1 MRDFPTFDESHSPK
15 ANMHQHA
22 LADLVCLSH
31 LRWDFVFQ
39 RPQHLMTRWAKHA
52 RVFYVEEPLEYEGQ
66 LARLEIKPFSEQ
78 LSVVV
83 PRIPR
88 GTSPEHAR
96 RWQGELLETLIE
108 TESLR
113 DYVLWYYTPMAL
125 PIARGLSPSA
135 VVYDCMD
142 QLSAFH
148 GAPPELVLLERQ
160 LLDHAD
166 VVMAGGYSL
175 CRAKQKIRSDVHL
188 FPSSVDLAHF
198 KAARDPQ
205 RDPVDQ
211 REIPH
216 LRLGFFGV
224 IDERMDASLL
234 GDVAALRPD
243 WHIVVLGPVVKIDPA
258 SLPRSPNIHYLGQK
272 SYAELPQYIAGWDVA
287 ILPFARNESTRFI
300 SPTKTPEYLAA
311 GCPVVSTSIADVV
324 EPYARLKLVHIADTA
339 QDFVLQVERAL
350 AQDAAHRRAEADVFL
365 AGNSWDATFSK
376 MATLVDKATRSSHR
390 PRSSRPELRQAART
404 SLPVRQAR

>member
-1 MRDFPTFDESHSPK
+1 MR
-15 ANMHQHA
+15 QHA

-52 RVFYVEEPLEYEGQ
+52 RVLFVEEPLVCEGRQ
-66 LARLEIKPFSEQ
+66 PRLEIKPYDER

-83 PRIPR
+83 PRLPR
-88 GTSPEHAR
+88 AASPDNAR
-96 RWQGELLETLIE
+96 RWQSELLEQLIA
-108 TESLR
+108 TDGLH

-125 PIARGLSPSA
+125 PITRGLAPSA

-148 GAPPELVLLERQ
+148 GAPPELTLLERQ

-175 CRAKQKIRSDVHL
+175 SRAKQKIRCDVHL
-188 FPSSVDLAHF
+188 FPSSVDVAHF
-198 KAARDPQ
+198 RIARQALRDPA
-205 RDPVDQ
+205 DQ
-211 REIPH
+211 KSIPH

-224 IDERMDASLL
+224 IDERMDL
-234 GDVAALRPD
+234 GLVAGIAALRPD
-243 WHIVVLGPVVKIDPA
+243 WHIVVLGPVAKINA
-258 SLPRSPNIHYLGQK
+258 ATLPRASNIHYLGQK
-272 SYAELPQYIAGWDVA
+272 SYAELPRYIASWDVA
-287 ILPFARNESTRFI
+287 IMPFARNESTRFI

-324 EPYARLKLVHIADTA
+324 EPYGRLKLVHIADSPHE
-339 QDFVLQVERAL
+339 FVKQVERAL
-350 AQDAAHRRAEADVFL
+350 EQDPVERRAEADVFL
-365 AGNSWDATFSK
+365 AGTSWDATFAK
-376 MATLVDKATRSSHR
+376 MAGLVDAATRTAPR
-390 PRSSRPELRQAART
+390 PRTWQAELPRADGAAPLRH
-404 SLPVRQAR
+404 AR

>member
-1 MRDFPTFDESHSPK
+1 
-15 ANMHQHA
+15 MHQHA

-52 RVFYVEEPLEYEGQ
+52 RVFYVEEPVEQDGQ
-66 LARLEIKPFSEQ
+66 LARLEVKPYNEQ

-88 GTSPEHAR
+88 GTSAETSR
-96 RWQGELLETLIE
+96 RWLAELLQALVD
-108 TESLR
+108 TEGLR

-125 PIARGLSPSA
+125 PITRGLSPSA

-148 GAPPELVLLERQ
+148 GAPPELTLLERQ
-160 LLDHAD
+160 LFDQAD
-166 VVMAGGYSL
+166 LVMAGGYSL

-188 FPSSVDLAHF
+188 FPSSVDIAHF
-198 KAARDPQ
+198 RSARLPQSDPGDQ
-205 RDPVDQ
+205 RD
-211 REIPH
+211 IPR

-224 IDERMDASLL
+224 IDERMDVSLIQS
-234 GDVAALRPD
+234 VAALRPD

-258 SLPRSPNIHYLGQK
+258 TLPRAANIHYLGQK
-272 SYAELPQYIAGWDVA
+272 SYEELPRYIAGWDVA

-324 EPYARLKLVHIADTA
+324 EPYARLKLVHIADSA
-339 QDFVLQVERAL
+339 PDFVRQVERAL
-350 AQDAAHRRAEADVFL
+350 AEDPLQRRAEADVFL
-365 AGNSWDATFSK
+365 AGNSWDVTFSK
-376 MATLVDKATRSSHR
+376 MAGLVDTATRSSRR
-390 PRSSRPELRQAART
+390 PRSTRPPAPRPDRT
-404 SLPVRQAR
+404 VALGQTR

>member
-1 MRDFPTFDESHSPK
+1 MQK
-15 ANMHQHA
+15 HA

-52 RVFYVEEPLEYEGQ
+52 RVFYVEEPIEHDAQ
-66 LARLEIKPFSEQ
+66 QARLQIKPYNEQ
-78 LSVVV
+78 LSVIV

-88 GTSPEHAR
+88 GSSPENAR
-96 RWQGELLETLIE
+96 RWQMELLETLVE
-108 TESLR
+108 TEGLR

-125 PIARGLSPSA
+125 PIARGLSPRA

-148 GAPPELVLLERQ
+148 GAPPELTLLERQ
-160 LLDHAD
+160 LFDHAD
-166 VVMAGGYSL
+166 VVLAGGYSL

-188 FPSSVDLAHF
+188 FPSSVDIDHF
-198 KAARDPQ
+198 REARLPQPDP
-205 RDPVDQ
+205 DDQ
-211 REIPH
+211 KDIPH

-224 IDERMDASLL
+224 IDERMDIALL
-234 GDVAALRPD
+234 GEVAALRPD
-243 WHIVVLGPVVKIDPA
+243 WHIVLLGPVVKIDPA
-258 SLPRSPNIHYLGQK
+258 TLPRAANIHYLGQK
-272 SYAELPQYIAGWDVA
+272 SYAELPRYVAGWDVA

-324 EPYARLKLVHIADTA
+324 EPYARLKLVHVADTA
-339 QDFVLQVERAL
+339 RDFVLSVEHAL
-350 AQDAAHRRAEADVFL
+350 SQDPAQRRAEADVFL

-376 MATLVDKATRSSHR
+376 MAALVDVATRKKHR
-390 PRSSRPELRQAART
+390 PRISSYPELPSAERT
-404 SLPVRQAR
+404 SLPLRRAR

>member
-1 MRDFPTFDESHSPK
+1 
-15 ANMHQHA
+15 MHQHA

-52 RVFYVEEPLEYEGQ
+52 RVFYVEEPIEQDGQ
-66 LARLEIKPFSEQ
+66 LARLEVTPYNEQ

-88 GTSPEHAR
+88 GTSAETSR
-96 RWQGELLETLIE
+96 RWQAELLQTLVD
-108 TESLR
+108 TEGLR
-113 DYVLWYYTPMAL
+113 DYVLWYYTPMGL
-125 PIARGLSPSA
+125 PITRSLSPSA

-148 GAPPELVLLERQ
+148 GAPPELTLLERQ
-160 LLDHAD
+160 LFDQAD

-188 FPSSVDLAHF
+188 FPSSVDIAHF
-198 KAARDPQ
+198 RRARASQPDPDDQ
-205 RDPVDQ
+205 RDVPRV
-211 REIPH
+211 
-216 LRLGFFGV
+216 RLGFFGV
-224 IDERMDASLL
+224 IDERMDVSLIQS
-234 GDVAALRPD
+234 VAALRPD
-243 WHIVVLGPVVKIDPA
+243 WHIVVLGPVVKIDPNT
-258 SLPRSPNIHYLGQK
+258 LPRAANIHYLGQK
-272 SYAELPQYIAGWDVA
+272 SYAELPSYIAGWDVA

-324 EPYARLKLVHIADTA
+324 EPYARLKLVHIADSA
-339 QDFVLQVERAL
+339 PEFVRQVERAL
-350 AQDAAHRRAEADVFL
+350 AEDAAQRRAQADVFL
-365 AGNSWDATFSK
+365 AGNSWDVTFSK
-376 MATLVDKATRSSHR
+376 MAGLVDTATRSSRR
-390 PRSSRPELRQAART
+390 PRSTRPAAPR
-404 SLPVRQAR
+404 SDRPVALGQTR